1 MQTEAMVQV
10 LVVEDSMTTRRFLVD
25 LINQTPGL
33 MVCGEA
39 YDGVE
44 AVRLTAELFPN
55 VISMD
60 IQMPRMNG
68 VEATQRIMQKFPTP
82 IVVAANGVGQQ
93 EVDVAM
99 QALAAGAVAAIP
111 KPSAAPQASKQR
123 TEYVRMLRYMS
134 KVSVVRRRIELDDL
148 SLAQL
153 APSPPPQVELVVIG
167 ASTGG
172 PGALAR
178 VLSSLPADFPVPILV
193 VQHLEAPFVPGFVD
207 WLDRNCDITVRL
219 AEAGAIPVAGEVWVA
234 PGNTH
239 MALQPNGQI
248 VLHSER
254 GEYRHQ
260 PAVDVLFDSA
270 VSVCGQYTVGV
281 LLSGMGDDGAR
292 GLEQLYNAGA
302 HTIVQDEPTSV
313 VFGMPG
319 AAIDRNAVTSVLP
332 DTHIGPALRKL
343 CGYSA

>member
-10 LVVEDSMTTRRFLVD
+10 LVVEDSMTARRFLVD

-68 VEATQRIMQKFPTP
+68 VEATQHIMHKFPTP
-82 IVVAANGVGQQ
+82 IVVAANGIGQH
-93 EVDVAM
+93 EVDVTM

-111 KPSAAPQASKQR
+111 KPSAAPQDSKHR
-123 TEYVRMLRYMS
+123 TDYVRMLRYMS
-134 KVSVVRRRIELDDL
+134 RVSLVRRYAPNTEPPLP
-148 SLAQL
+148 QL
-153 APSPPPQVELVVIG
+153 EDVQNATVEVVVIG

-172 PGALAR
+172 PGALVR
-178 VLSSLPADFPVPILV
+178 VLGSLPADFPVPILV

-207 WLDRNCDITVRL
+207 WLDRHCEITVRL
-219 AEAGAIPVAGEVWVA
+219 AEAGEIPGAGEVLVA

-239 MALQPNGQI
+239 MALQSDGQI
-248 VLHSER
+248 VLNSNK
-254 GEYRHQ
+254 GEHRHQ

-270 VSVCGQYTVGV
+270 VSLCGQHAVGV

-292 GLEQLYNAGA
+292 GMEKLYTIGA
-302 HTIVQDEPTSV
+302 QTIVQDEATSV

-319 AAIDRNAVTSVLP
+319 AAIDRNAVTTILP
-332 DTHIGPALRKL
+332 DTHIGPALLKL
-343 CGYSA
+343 CRYAR